1 VDRTIEEVERRTV
14 PHVRHAVQF
23 YDGEGFLVETVAEY
37 VAEGLGRGTPALVI
51 ATQAHR
57 DEIVSSLAARGLDV
71 GKLMATG
78 ALTMRDCFR
87 TLDLFM
93 VDGELDAERF
103 HAEVGDLVR
112 TVRGGS
118 STIRLFGEM
127 VDVLW
132 REGNEPA
139 VLGLEALWNELMANE
154 HAELLC
160 AYEMAE
166 FAEAAHTDAF
176 ARICRHHHHVLPTE
190 SYSRISDVDRL
201 LEISSLQQR
210 AKSLETELQ
219 QRALLEHR
227 LREALEQRERL
238 LEEERTARGDAE
250 RARILA
256 QEANRARNTF
266 LAVMSHELRTPLN
279 AIGGYADLLVM
290 DVFGSLTDEQRE
302 ALERLQQSQRHLLG
316 LIDQV
321 LGYADAGSSVA
332 RYEISEV
339 QLGDIL
345 ESVEHTMAPQLAAR
359 GIRYD
364 RSAADMSLVVR
375 ADPTRTRQI
384 LVHLLTNALKFTDAG
399 GFVELRTGTRGNRA
413 LIQVRDT
420 GIGIPQED
428 LTMIFEPFLQGDS
441 ALTRTRG
448 GIGLGLAL
456 SRDFA
461 RAMHGELSAA
471 SVEGEGSTFTLALPM
486 G

>member
-1 VDRTIEEVERRTV
+1 
-14 PHVRHAVQF
+14 
-23 YDGEGFLVETVAEY
+23 
-37 VAEGLGRGTPALVI
+37 
-51 ATQAHR
+51 
-57 DEIVSSLAARGLDV
+57 
-71 GKLMATG
+71 MA
-78 ALTMRDCFR
+78 
-87 TLDLFM
+87 
-93 VDGELDAERF
+93 
-103 HAEVGDLVR
+103 
-112 TVRGGS
+112 S
-118 STIRLFGEM
+118 
-127 VDVLW
+127 
-132 REGNEPA
+132 P
-139 VLGLEALWNELMANE
+139 
-154 HAELLC
+154 
-160 AYEMAE
+160 
-166 FAEAAHTDAF
+166 
-176 ARICRHHHHVLPTE
+176 
-190 SYSRISDVDRL
+190 
-201 LEISSLQQR
+201 
-210 AKSLETELQ
+210 
-219 QRALLEHR
+219 
-227 LREALEQRERL
+227 
-238 LEEERTARGDAE
+238 
-250 RARILA
+250 
-256 QEANRARNTF
+256 ARNTF